1 MPVDVDYKIFDKK
14 SDCDL
19 EIYLRPCHCVIY
31 VSICTY
37 TYILYIYI
45 TINIYYH
52 MINIWHMIKGNDLI
66 LHLSKILW
74 ILISVRMFEKFWFE
88 QPTVFSS
95 WKMPKRHAWKL
106 KSFPIVL
113 IHWCTLYFIILGR
126 LIFLFYPSVFLRPPW
141 PHGVIKKLLVL
152 VQSHFYKYLD

>member
-1 MPVDVDYKIFDKK
+1 MLFVFPIPYLFANSTKYKTMPIDVDYKIFDKK

-52 MINIWHMIKGNDLI
+52 MINI
-66 LHLSKILW
+66 
-74 ILISVRMFEKFWFE
+74 
-88 QPTVFSS
+88 
-95 WKMPKRHAWKL
+95 
-106 KSFPIVL
+106 
-113 IHWCTLYFIILGR
+113 
-126 LIFLFYPSVFLRPPW
+126 
-141 PHGVIKKLLVL
+141 
-152 VQSHFYKYLD
+152 